1 MIRTIR
7 NYEKYYLEAG
17 LDRLLTFDYK
27 GGFSRL
33 TPEQESKLKEHVST
47 HHYQDSK
54 ALINYVKGHFE
65 VKYSSTGIVDLLHRL
80 GFTYKKPKIIPGK
93 ADAEKQLEYLE
104 NKLRPLLDK
113 ASDASPL
120 SYFRHPCNRFFR
132 NLFFLHFSQA
142 FTVFLPWLFLL
153 FASSIDASIHSSLNA
168 INSL

>member
-27 GGFSRL
+27 SGFSRL

-120 SYFRHPCNRFFR
+120 YLQMVFIQRTMFTLNMDGYLKGPTKK
-132 NLFFLHFSQA
+132 LGQIQA
-142 FTVFLPWLFLL
+142 
-153 FASSIDASIHSSLNA
+153 DKD
-168 INSL
+168 